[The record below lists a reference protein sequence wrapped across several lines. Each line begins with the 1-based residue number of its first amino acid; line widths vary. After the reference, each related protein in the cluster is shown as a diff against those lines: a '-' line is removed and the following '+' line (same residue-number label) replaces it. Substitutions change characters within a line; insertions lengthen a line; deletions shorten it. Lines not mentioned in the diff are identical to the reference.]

1 MANLLGSEFGGRWCE
16 IINLPNHP
24 DLIGKT
30 CVVEKYLPNKGRY
43 KVRFESSKEVGLVG
57 PHNLKRRD
65 RTLDNCGYY
74 ITYDMGSFTRTDFA
88 SKEECQAF
96 AASLADG
103 SKTPADVEL
112 EQSAKAV
119 VAGLEIAKEQKG
131 NDKERK

>member
-1 MANLLGSEFGGRWCE
+1 MANLLGSEFEGRWCE

-57 PHNLKRRD
+57 AQNLKRRD
-65 RTLDNCGYY
+65 RTPDDCGYY
-74 ITYDMGSFTRTDFA
+74 ITYYMGSFARTDFA

-103 SKTPADVEL
+103 SNTPADVEL

-119 VAGLEIAKEQKG
+119 IAGLEISKEQKG
-131 NDKERK
+131 NNKERK